1 MTSGRSLFLVL
12 TVSLFVSTAFANN
25 KEAEAV
31 ALIERGKQLS
41 DIRAEGAPS
50 FRLKLSFKIIK
61 EDGSLTSRDLPL
73 IQAT

>member
-50 FRLKLSFKIIK
+50 FRLKLSFK
-61 EDGSLTSRDLPL
+61 TSRKTARLRVETCP
-73 IQAT
+73 